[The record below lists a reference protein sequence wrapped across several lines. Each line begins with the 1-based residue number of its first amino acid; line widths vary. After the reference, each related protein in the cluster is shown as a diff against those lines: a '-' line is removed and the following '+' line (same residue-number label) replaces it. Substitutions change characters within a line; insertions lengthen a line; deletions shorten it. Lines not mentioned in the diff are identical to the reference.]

1 MSSIVANKCR
11 NQPAVPDAEGDGGW
25 VEKVQRN
32 EKYTFFRVRTRSKA
46 MRGDTLYHAQINSL
60 FACMIYRG
68 RSYGWVLTLGVILS
82 DDEQVLVSS
91 DLLIADCVR

>member
-1 MSSIVANKCR
+1 MRGSRERFEI
-11 NQPAVPDAEGDGGW
+11 
-25 VEKVQRN
+25 EKVQRN
-32 EKYTFFRVRTRSKA
+32 AKDSFFRVRTRSKA
-46 MRGDTLYHAQINSL
+46 MRRDTLYRAQINSL

-91 DLLIADCVR
+91 DLLIADITNVSEFSFLHRKGRI